1 MKMGV
6 VVIAYFLSGIPFG
19 LIFSKW
25 FKGVDVRKV
34 GSGNIG
40 ATNVLRAA
48 GWKVALLTAIF
59 DVSKSAL
66 PVIYAKT
73 QISPEFAYIV
83 AIFAVMGHIFSPY
96 LFFKGGKGVA
106 CLFGAL
112 LGLNPLYFIIFLV
125 IFILLILVTR
135 YVSLSS
141 IITSFLVL
149 LYMLLF
155 VRQQRAILF
164 GVVVFLLIVI
174 RHKSNIERLKKGRE
188 PKIGKKA

>member
-1 MKMGV
+1 MKV
-6 VVIAYFLSGIPFG
+6 AIIIITYFLAGIPFG
-19 LIFSKW
+19 LLFSKW
-25 FKGVDVRKV
+25 FKGVDVRKI

-66 PVIYAKT
+66 PVIYAKNH
-73 QISPEFAYIV
+73 ISPGFAYIV

-96 LFFKGGKGVA
+96 LLLKGGKGVA

-112 LGLNPLYFIIFLV
+112 LGLNPAYFLAFLLIFVSL
-125 IFILLILVTR
+125 IFITR

-141 IITSFLVL
+141 IITSFLVF
-149 LYMLLF
+149 LYMLIF
-155 VRQQRAILF
+155 QRSNNSILF
-164 GVVVFLLIVI
+164 GFVIFLLVVI
-174 RHKSNIERLKKGRE
+174 RHRGNIERLIKGVE
-188 PKIGKKA
+188 PKIGSKK

>member
-1 MKMGV
+1 MGV
-6 VVIAYFLSGIPFG
+6 VVITYFLSGIPFG

-25 FKGVDVRKV
+25 FKGIDVRKV

-40 ATNVLRAA
+40 ATNVFRAA
-48 GWKVALLTAIF
+48 GWKIALLTAVF
-59 DVSKSAL
+59 DISKSAL

-73 QISPEFAYIV
+73 KISPEFAYIV

-112 LGLNPLYFIIFLV
+112 LGLNPLYFIIFLA
-125 IFILLILVTR
+125 IFVLLILITR

-141 IITSFLVL
+141 IITSFFVL

-155 VRQQRAILF
+155 VRQQQAILF
-164 GVVVFLLIVI
+164 GVVVFLLIVL
-174 RHKSNIERLKKGRE
+174 RHKGNIERLRKGKE
-188 PKIGKKA
+188 PKIGKKV